1 MHSNQ
6 VFIAVVFSPDALSS
20 TTDESRSSE
29 ISDTESVRSIGGGK
43 KPARLPQLNDSKKP
57 LPDLNK
63 RMLVTPGSEEESLV
77 LKGIGAASV
86 TNGVPEDH
94 ERAL

>member
-1 MHSNQ
+1 M
-6 VFIAVVFSPDALSS
+6 S
-20 TTDESRSSE
+20 TTVSFLLPDGSSSITDGNLSSE
-29 ISDTESVRSIGGGK
+29 ISDTESVTSSGRDK
-43 KPARLPQLNDSKKP
+43 PPARLPQLNHAKNP

-63 RMLVTPGSEEESLV
+63 RLLVTPGSEEEGMV

-86 TNGVPEDH
+86 TNGLPEDH

>member
-1 MHSNQ
+1 M
-6 VFIAVVFSPDALSS
+6 SS
-20 TTDESRSSE
+20 
-29 ISDTESVRSIGGGK
+29 GGEL
-43 KPARLPQLNDSKKP
+43 PQRLPQLNHSRKP

-63 RMLVTPGSEEESLV
+63 RVLVTPGSEEESMV

-86 TNGVPEDH
+86 ANGLPEDH